1 MHGDIDFKSLREKT
15 HLTLSGLAELSGSG
29 PADILRLERGEKVS
43 RSMWETVFSI
53 LVQAGEEGPA
63 MDARMWR
70 DRALQAECRLELLT
84 NMMKGWVDVL

>member
-1 MHGDIDFKSLREKT
+1 MR
-15 HLTLSGLAELSGSG
+15 
-29 PADILRLERGEKVS
+29 
-43 RSMWETVFSI
+43 ETVFSI

-84 NMMKGWVDVL
+84 NMMKGWVDAL